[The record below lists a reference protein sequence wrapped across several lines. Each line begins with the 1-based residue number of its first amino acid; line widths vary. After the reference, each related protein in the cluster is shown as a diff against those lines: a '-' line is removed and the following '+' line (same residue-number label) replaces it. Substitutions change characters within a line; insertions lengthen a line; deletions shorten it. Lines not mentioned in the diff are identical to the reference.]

1 MAAALSWIIAI
12 LIIPL
17 RRKRLGSPQGGVD
30 ASIRCPPRV
39 GPRLGRQVLRHPAPS
54 VRVLRSPLLR
64 RRPRPPSA
72 LAPLAVAAALCA
84 FAAGVGA
91 QTLPRVRAAPLPEPP
106 KELAGSDVPPPTV
119 TLTADE
125 VVTQIGGVTQA
136 SGKVMVKRLDTNL
149 VADLLTYDRL
159 SDTAHGQGNV
169 RIDRGLD
176 WFSADRMDL
185 ELTRSAGTLIGTE
198 YELGARK
205 AGGHAQRIEL
215 IDRDHSTAYH
225 ANYTSCPRDG
235 PDEPDWIISG
245 DQIDIDTA
253 NNEGKATHAV
263 LRFLGVPIL
272 AAPSLTFPVT
282 SDRKSGWLPPTG
294 DVSNRS
300 GFAVS
305 VPYYWNIE
313 PNVDATL
320 SPGYSTKRG
329 VELTGEL
336 RYLEPNDLGQVTT
349 YVLPSDAEVRGNTR
363 VGVEWAHEGARS
375 DWLTYSARVQHVSD
389 DAYWKDFP
397 SQMPA
402 LTQRMLPTDLSGTRR
417 FLPFGDTGEIDTYAR
432 VQRFQTLQDPN
443 EYDPS
448 ALISVPYQRSPQV
461 GLRGDLTLANQL
473 HFEVETEVNRFDLS
487 RQTEE
492 NYYIGQDNQH
502 PFTATSIATDADRRV
517 GGVRAHVIGALSRNF
532 TSDWGRFEPRL
543 AINGATY
550 RSDIDYLGNRVDT
563 TRWIPTFS
571 ADSAFSFER
580 QQTLFGRELTQTL
593 EPRFLYVLTPVRD
606 QSKLPIYDTAPKDF
620 NEVSIYSDNQF
631 SGNDRISDENQLTTG
646 ITTRFNDVD
655 NGRELLRL
663 GIAQKFLFAP
673 QQLTTDNYQLQTPK
687 ADAHPLSKLLLYG
700 SSSAMEHWSFDGT
713 VEIDPSSGRRAAEQS
728 GDKHWAQRAV
738 VSARYHP
745 GPFKTVSLTYR
756 YAGASS
762 SQQYEV
768 GGQWPVYHREPRPGG
783 SGCGGTLYAVGRVD
797 YSVTDS
803 RATYA
808 IGGFEYDAGCWIG
821 RVMVER
827 TSTGRNES
835 TTHLVLQL
843 ELNGLSTLGTGS
855 LKVLKDNVPGY
866 QPLRNDPGASAV
878 TPNSP

>member
-1 MAAALSWIIAI
+1 MVAALSWIIAI

-17 RRKRLGSPQGGVD
+17 RRERLGSPQDGVD
-30 ASIRCPPRV
+30 ASIRCPPRA
-39 GPRLGRQVLRHPAPS
+39 GHPAGDARCSATLPPS
-54 VRVLRSPLLR
+54 VRVLRSPLPR

-84 FAAGVGA
+84 FAVGIGA
-91 QTLPRVRAAPLPEPP
+91 QTLPRVRATPPPEPP
-106 KELAGSDVPPPTV
+106 KELAGSDVAPPTV

-125 VVTQIGGVTQA
+125 VVSQIGGVTQA
-136 SGKVMVKRLDTNL
+136 SGKVVVKRLDMTLN
-149 VADLLTYDRL
+149 ADLLTYDRL
-159 SDTAHGQGNV
+159 SDTAHAQGNV

-198 YELGARK
+198 YELGARQS
-205 AGGHAQRIEL
+205 GGHAQRIEL
-215 IDRDHSTAYH
+215 IDRNHSTAYV
-225 ANYTSCPRDG
+225 ANYTSCARDG
-235 PDEPDWIISG
+235 PDAPDWIITG
-245 DQIDIDTA
+245 DQIDIDTTS
-253 NNEGKATHAV
+253 NEGRATHAV

-282 SDRKSGWLPPTG
+282 AERKSGWLPPTG
-294 DVSNRS
+294 DLSNRS

-313 PNVDATL
+313 PNIDATL
-320 SPGYSTKRG
+320 SPGYATKRG
-329 VELTGEL
+329 VELAGEV
-336 RYLEPNDLGQVTT
+336 RYLEPNDLGQLTG
-349 YVLPSDAEVRGNTR
+349 YLLPADMDAHNRTRG
-363 VGVEWAHEGARS
+363 GLEWAHEGSRS
-375 DWLTYSARVQHVSD
+375 DWLSYSARVQHVSD

-402 LTQRMLPTDLSGTRR
+402 LTQRLLPTDLSGTRR
-417 FLPFGDTGEIDTYAR
+417 FLPFGDSGEIDTYAR

-443 EYDPS
+443 EYDTS
-448 ALISVPYQRSPQV
+448 ALIAVPYQRSPQI
-461 GLRGDLTLANQL
+461 GMRSNLTLANQL
-473 HFEVETEVNRFDLS
+473 RFDVETEVNRFDLS
-487 RQTEE
+487 RQDQE
-492 NYYIGQDNQH
+492 NYYIGQDNLH
-502 PFTATSIATDADRRV
+502 PLAANSTAKNPDVRV
-517 GGVRAHVIGALSRNF
+517 GGVRAHVIGSVARDF
-532 TSDWGRFEPRL
+532 TSDWGHFEPRV

-550 RSDIDYLGNRVDT
+550 RSDIDSLGNRVDA

-571 ADSAFSFER
+571 ADSGFSFER
-580 QQTLFGRELTQTL
+580 QATLFGRELTQTL
-593 EPRFLYVLTPVRD
+593 EPRFLYVLTPFHEQR
-606 QSKLPIYDTAPKDF
+606 KFPLYDTAAKDF
-620 NEVSIYSDNQF
+620 NEVSMYSDNQF
-631 SGNDRISDENQLTTG
+631 SGNDRVSDENRLTAG
-646 ITTRFNDVD
+646 ITTRFNDAN

-663 GIAQKFLFAP
+663 GIAQKFLFAG
-673 QQLTTDNYQLQTPK
+673 QQLTTDNYLSDNPK
-687 ADAHPLSKLLLYG
+687 PEEHKLSHLLLYG

-713 VEIDPSSGRRAAEQS
+713 IEVDPSSQRREEE
-728 GDKHWAQRAV
+728 GEGGNWTQRAV

-756 YAGASS
+756 YARLSN
-762 SQQYEV
+762 SQQYEI
-768 GGQWPVYHREPRPGG
+768 GGQWPVYHRDPRAGG
-783 SGCGGTLYAVGRVD
+783 GCGGTLYAVGRAD

-866 QPLRNDPGASAV
+866 QPLRNDPGAPAV